1 MDYEYKIVRIMPMLA
16 GPKYGEEP
24 ADATRSMLIG
34 LLSDQYRRKN
44 QDVSGDTLAS
54 TAGYLDNDIRYYY
67 GSTITG
73 PEAKLAMEWGLH
85 GEYGEFT
92 GLNAD
97 RLFRFVRSYAESPE
111 RQEAVKRT
119 KAPDMGRQDRLTA
132 EEIGMKNWEAMLEYA
147 MQSYREYMASG
158 SLPGTHPEAVEGFA
172 GALLLAQRHNEASC
186 YRWLKTMGVVNT
198 DADTAAAEAG
208 SVRNAARRLRR
219 QADVP
224 SVKVLADAM
233 MLEGLFRTVEATGY
247 DFPARMAELADTPES
262 ERRFW

>member
-16 GPKYGEEP
+16 GPKYGAEP
-24 ADATRSMLIG
+24 TDATRPMLIG

-44 QDVSGDTLAS
+44 QDVSGGTLAS

-67 GSTITG
+67 GGTITV
-73 PEAKLAMEWGLH
+73 PEARLAMEWGLH

-119 KAPDMGRQDRLTA
+119 KAPDMERRGRPTA
-132 EEIGMKNWEAMLEYA
+132 EETGRKNWDAMLEYA
-147 MQSYREYMASG
+147 MQAYGEFMADG
-158 SLPGTHPEAVEGFA
+158 SLPGTGPASAEGFA
-172 GALLLAQRHNEASC
+172 GALVLAQRHSEANC

-198 DADTAAAEAG
+198 DADTAGSEAEA
-208 SVRNAARRLRR
+208 VRDAARRLRR
-219 QADVP
+219 QADAP
-224 SVKVLADAM
+224 SVKALADAM
-233 MLEGLFRTVEATGY
+233 MLEGLFRTVKASGY
-247 DFPARMAELADTPES
+247 DFPARMAELAETPES